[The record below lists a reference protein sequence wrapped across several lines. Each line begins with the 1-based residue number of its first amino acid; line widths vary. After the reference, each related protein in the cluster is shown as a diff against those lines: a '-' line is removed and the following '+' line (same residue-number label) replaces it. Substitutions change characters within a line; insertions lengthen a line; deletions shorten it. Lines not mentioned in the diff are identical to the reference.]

1 MSKLNHKTPT
11 NKVWDMVRKIT
22 GKKVFPSIK
31 QLKKDG
37 NNITEV
43 NEIANVLANN
53 IVKNSSTE
61 NYSEKFKRHKI
72 KAEHTA
78 LHFNTNNMEDYNA
91 PFKMGELVDSIK
103 KSHDTAVGPD
113 DIHYQIL
120 KHLPECTLDTLL
132 NIYNQI
138 WDGGDFPTE
147 WREATIIP
155 IPKTRQRYHQ
165 SEQLSTNS
173 TDKLYL

>member
-1 MSKLNHKTPT
+1 MRKSWRDYVSKLNHKTPT

-78 LHFNTNNMEDYNA
+78 LI
-91 PFKMGELVDSIK
+91 SI
-103 KSHDTAVGPD
+103 
-113 DIHYQIL
+113 QITWKTTMHHL
-120 KHLPECTLDTLL
+120 KWENWWTP
-132 NIYNQI
+132 
-138 WDGGDFPTE
+138 
-147 WREATIIP
+147 
-155 IPKTRQRYHQ
+155 
-165 SEQLSTNS
+165 
-173 TDKLYL
+173 

>member
-53 IVKNSSTE
+53 IVKN
-61 NYSEKFKRHKI
+61 
-72 KAEHTA
+72 
-78 LHFNTNNMEDYNA
+78 
-91 PFKMGELVDSIK
+91 
-103 KSHDTAVGPD
+103 
-113 DIHYQIL
+113 
-120 KHLPECTLDTLL
+120 
-132 NIYNQI
+132 
-138 WDGGDFPTE
+138 
-147 WREATIIP
+147 
-155 IPKTRQRYHQ
+155 
-165 SEQLSTNS
+165 
-173 TDKLYL
+173 

>member
-11 NKVWDMVRKIT
+11 NKVWDMVHKIT

-72 KAEHTA
+72 KA
-78 LHFNTNNMEDYNA
+78 LNFNTNNMEDYNA
-91 PFKMGELVDSIK
+91 PFKMGELVDSLK
-103 KSHDTAVGPD
+103 K
-113 DIHYQIL
+113 
-120 KHLPECTLDTLL
+120 
-132 NIYNQI
+132 
-138 WDGGDFPTE
+138 
-147 WREATIIP
+147 IP
-155 IPKTRQRYHQ
+155 
-165 SEQLSTNS
+165 
-173 TDKLYL
+173 

>member
-43 NEIANVLANN
+43 NEIANVLAND
-53 IVKNSSTE
+53 IIKNSSTE
-61 NYSEKFKRHKI
+61 NYSEKFNRHKM

-78 LHFNTNNMEDYNA
+78 LNFNTNNMEDYNA
-91 PFKMGELVDSIK
+91 AFKIGELLDS
-103 KSHDTAVGPD
+103 
-113 DIHYQIL
+113 L
-120 KHLPECTLDTLL
+120 KNPMTP
-132 NIYNQI
+132 Q
-138 WDGGDFPTE
+138 
-147 WREATIIP
+147 
-155 IPKTRQRYHQ
+155 
-165 SEQLSTNS
+165 
-173 TDKLYL
+173 